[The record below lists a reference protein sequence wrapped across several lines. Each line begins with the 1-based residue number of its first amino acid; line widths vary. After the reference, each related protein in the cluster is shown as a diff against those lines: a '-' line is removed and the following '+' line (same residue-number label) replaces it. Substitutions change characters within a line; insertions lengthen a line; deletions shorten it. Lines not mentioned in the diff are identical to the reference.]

1 LLPWI
6 KKAKTPQLLRL
17 FNPGEF
23 PMSKPHITD
32 QFPTNPD
39 VVIVGAGSAGLGA
52 ARRLMKAGK
61 SVVVL
66 EAANRVGGRA
76 WTQSDTFGVPVDM
89 GASWV
94 SGADKNPFT
103 KVARK
108 KGFHLAEHTNAGTD
122 LFLQDGSRASKQDHK
137 DFNKNGNAIY
147 KAIKKAGKKGRDV
160 PASDVIPS
168 DLPWSGAVQSW
179 LGPMDYGV
187 GLDQISTLDDW
198 RCASDQ
204 PSYFVSEGLGA
215 VVATK
220 TEGVPIKLNTAVTHV
235 EWSGTGVRIETSNG
249 TITAKACL
257 ITVSTG
263 VLASGKIK
271 FTPALPAAKME
282 AVHGLPMGLLV
293 KVPMMFDGARLGLGD
308 NNWVTYQVPNDM
320 PAKACYF
327 IAWPCGHDYLFGN
340 IGGQLG
346 WDLSREDPAV
356 TVEFAM
362 EELVKLVGSDARKHF
377 IQGFRTDWA
386 NDPLTLGAYAAVK
399 PGHFGVRDILEAPV
413 GDRVFFAGEAMGRGH
428 SALVSG
434 AYNSGKRAAKE
445 ITKVLN
451 GAQVS
456 G

>member
-1 LLPWI
+1 
-6 KKAKTPQLLRL
+6 
-17 FNPGEF
+17 
-23 PMSKPHITD
+23 MSKIHLSD

-39 VVIVGAGSAGLGA
+39 VVIVGAGSAGFGA
-52 ARRLMKAGK
+52 AHRLMKAGK
-61 SVVVL
+61 SVVLV
-66 EAANRVGGRA
+66 EAAERAGGRA

-108 KGFHLAEHTNAGTD
+108 TGFNLVEHTHADTD
-122 LFLQDGSRASKQDHK
+122 LFRADGSRASKQDYK
-137 DFNKNGNAIY
+137 DFEKDG
-147 KAIKKAGKKGRDV
+147 KAIQKAMNKAGKKGRDI
-160 PASDVIPS
+160 PAADIIPG
-168 DLPWSGAVQSW
+168 DLPWAGAVQSW

-187 GLDQISTLDDW
+187 DFDQISTLDDW
-198 RCASDQ
+198 HGKSDQ
-204 PSYFVSEGLGA
+204 PSYFVREGLGA

-220 TEGVPIKLNTAVTHV
+220 AVGLPIKLNTKVTHV
-235 EWSGTGVRIETSNG
+235 DWSGSGVRVETNNG

-263 VLASGKIK
+263 VLASGAIR
-271 FTPALPAAKME
+271 FTPDLPTEKME

-293 KVPMMFDGARLGLGD
+293 KVPMMFDGARLGLGE
-308 NNWVTYQVPNDM
+308 NNWVTYQVPPEM

-346 WDLSREDPAV
+346 WELSHEDPEV
-356 TVEFAM
+356 TVAFAM

-377 IQGFRTDWA
+377 VKGIRTDWA
-386 NDPLTLGAYAAVK
+386 NDPLALGAYAAVK
-399 PGHFGVRDILEAPV
+399 PGHFGVRKTLAKPV
-413 GDRVFFAGEAMGRGH
+413 GERLFFAGEAMGGGH

-434 AYNSGKRAAKE
+434 AYNSGKRTARKIVKA
-445 ITKVLN
+445 L
-451 GAQVS
+451 AQS